1 MLLSHLRNGASAVIF
16 YVNNMNQEGQLPFT
30 NIKRTHMHFPGNST
44 LCSGGAKLNQDLFRI
59 AGQFSFGV
67 DGDHVMHCAM
77 PATSAYMP

>member
-1 MLLSHLRNGASAVIF
+1 
-16 YVNNMNQEGQLPFT
+16 
-30 NIKRTHMHFPGNST
+30 MHFPGTST

-59 AGQFSFGV
+59 AGQFSFGI